1 MYHKWSD
8 LKRLRHTPEE
18 VAEIEAE
25 AAAEARKIESVKARL
40 HARGIGEE
48 DVADEEIMR
57 LMSAP
62 DEPTADAIVD
72 EIRARLDHPP
82 RSADSSPARSP
93 STLSSSPRRQRQTRL

>member
-25 AAAEARKIESVKARL
+25 AAVEALKIESVKARL
-40 HARGIGEE
+40 HAREIGEE

-62 DEPTADAIVD
+62 DEPAACAIVE
-72 EIRARLDHPP
+72 EIRARLKG
-82 RSADSSPARSP
+82 
-93 STLSSSPRRQRQTRL
+93 